1 MDSKVLFM
9 PIWIKLI
16 ILIFALGGI
25 ALIVIY
31 NLYIIGSFLFIFFI
45 IIFYFTLVKYIFEDE
60 KIIIKY
66 PLFYTKEYQINN
78 INGYTFIVSGAD
90 IELILFTENNKY
102 FKIKIIGKNI
112 KKYIELFLDKINPR
126 IEENNINELNNN
138 GIEYKFKKNKY
149 ILFTLDYIEIKQN
162 GNIKKYSYKTDIENI
177 ILKNYNGMILIQI
190 ILNDKNKLY
199 FNDYI
204 LKGKKGLYKYLT
216 QIIDKKY

>member
-78 INGYTFIVSGAD
+78 INGYTFLVSGAD
-90 IELILFTENNKY
+90 IELILFTDNNKY
-102 FKIKIIGKNI
+102 FKIKIIGKSI

-126 IEENNINELNNN
+126 IEEKNINELKSN
-138 GIEYKFKKNKY
+138 GIEYKFKSNKY
-149 ILFTLDYIEIKQN
+149 LLFTLDYIEIKQN
-162 GNIKKYSYKTDIENI
+162 GKIKRYSYKTDIENI
-177 ILKNYNGMILIQI
+177 VFKNYNGMILIQI

>member
-199 FNDYI
+199 FNDYV
-204 LKGKKGLYKYLT
+204 LKGKKGLYKYLI